1 MKIRRSILALVP
13 AAALMFAGAL
23 TVTAD
28 DAPTPPAVKS
38 MAPEFTLKSQEG
50 KTVSLKDFRGKWVV
64 LYFYPKDM
72 TPGCTIEAHNFQRD
86 QAMYDK
92 INAAIVG
99 VSVDAVD
106 SHVEFCT
113 KENITFKL
121 LSDINKEVITKYG
134 SVQKFGPNTVAARNT
149 FLIDP
154 KGTIQKEFIK
164 VDPNPHST
172 EVLAALAELQK

>member
-1 MKIRRSILALVP
+1 MKFQRRMLALVP
-13 AAALMFAGAL
+13 AAALLFAGAV
-23 TVTAD
+23 TMTAD
-28 DAPTPPAVKS
+28 DAPQPPAVKS

-50 KTVSLKDFRGKWVV
+50 KSVSLKDYRGKWVV

-92 INAAIVG
+92 ANAAILG
-99 VSVDAVD
+99 VSVDPVD

-113 KENITFKL
+113 KENLTFKL
-121 LSDINKEVITKYG
+121 LSDVSKEVITKYG

-154 KGTIQKEFIK
+154 KGVIQKEFIK

-172 EVLAALAELQK
+172 EVLAALKELQK